1 LARNDKSQFAFSVQ
15 HLIERNTIKRKK
27 TQRINRMVPLL
38 LKAIASVSIIT
49 TIGIVITLANET
61 IMFFREISMYSFF
74 TEKEWLPFFE
84 EPKFGILPL
93 ICGTLLVTTIAMIVA
108 IPIGLGCAVFL
119 NEYASHFVRK
129 VLKPILELLA
139 GIPTIVYG
147 FFALT
152 IVTPALQR
160 VIPDLQFFNAISPG
174 IVIGIMMVPTIAS
187 LSEDAMGAVSK
198 GIKEASLGL
207 GATRFETV
215 RKVVF
220 PAAFTGIMAAI
231 LLAASRAIGETM
243 IVVIAGGSTP
253 NVSIDPTHSIQT
265 LTAYIV
271 QVSLGDAPHG
281 TIAYYSMYA
290 VGATLLMFTFMMN
303 MISQQIMY
311 RFRKAI

>member
-1 LARNDKSQFAFSVQ
+1 
-15 HLIERNTIKRKK
+15 
-27 TQRINRMVPLL
+27 MVPLL

>member
-1 LARNDKSQFAFSVQ
+1 MARNDKSQFTFSVQ

-303 MISQQIMY
+303 TISQQIMH

>member
-1 LARNDKSQFAFSVQ
+1 MARNDKSQITFSVQ

-27 TQRINRMVPLL
+27 TRRINRMVPLL
-38 LKAIASVSIIT
+38 LKAIASVSILT
-49 TIGIVITLANET
+49 TIGIIITLANET
-61 IMFFREISMYSFF
+61 VMFFQKVSFYSFF

-93 ICGTLLVTTIAMIVA
+93 ICGTVLVTSIAMVVA
-108 IPIGLGCAVFL
+108 IPIGLGCAIFL
-119 NEYASHFVRK
+119 NEYASNLARK
-129 VLKPILELLA
+129 VLKPLLELLA

-152 IVTPALQR
+152 IVTPFLQR
-160 VIPDLQFFNAISPG
+160 MIPDLQFFNAISPG
-174 IVIGIMMVPTIAS
+174 IVVGFMMIPTIAS
-187 LSEDAMGAVSK
+187 LSEDAMGAVAS
-198 GIKEASLGL
+198 GVKEASMAL
-207 GATRFETV
+207 GATRLETV
-215 RKVVF
+215 KQVIF

-253 NVSIDPTHSIQT
+253 NISLDPTHSIQT

-281 TIAYYSMYA
+281 TITYYSMYA
-290 VGATLLMFTFMMN
+290 VGATLLVFTFIMN
-303 MISQQIMY
+303 MISQQIMR
-311 RFRKAI
+311 RFRKVI

>member
-1 LARNDKSQFAFSVQ
+1 
-15 HLIERNTIKRKK
+15 
-27 TQRINRMVPLL
+27 MVPLL

-49 TIGIVITLANET
+49 TIGIIVTLANET

-93 ICGTLLVTTIAMIVA
+93 ICGTVLVTTIAMIVA
-108 IPIGLGCAVFL
+108 VPIGLGCAVFL
-119 NEYASHFVRK
+119 NDYASHIVRRM
-129 VLKPILELLA
+129 LKPMLELLA
-139 GIPTIVYG
+139 GVPTIVYG

-152 IVTPALQR
+152 IVTPVLQR
-160 VIPDLQFFNAISPG
+160 VIPNLQFFNAVSPG

-187 LSEDAMGAVSK
+187 LSEDAMRAVSK

-207 GATRFETV
+207 GATRFETI

-220 PAAFTGIMAAI
+220 PASFTGITAAI

-281 TIAYYSMYA
+281 TTAYYSMYA

-303 MISQQIMY
+303 IISQQIMR
-311 RFRKAI
+311 RFRKVI

>member
-1 LARNDKSQFAFSVQ
+1 MARNDKSQITFSVQ

-38 LKAIASVSIIT
+38 LKAIASVSILT
-49 TIGIVITLANET
+49 TIGIISTLANET
-61 IMFFREISMYSFF
+61 MMFFQKVSLYSFL

-93 ICGTLLVTTIAMIVA
+93 ICGTVLVTSIAMVVA
-108 IPIGLGCAVFL
+108 IPIGLGCAIFL
-119 NEYASHFVRK
+119 NEYASNLARK
-129 VLKPILELLA
+129 VLKPLLELLA

-152 IVTPALQR
+152 IVTPFLQR
-160 VIPDLQFFNAISPG
+160 MIPDLQFFNAISPG
-174 IVIGIMMVPTIAS
+174 IVVGFMMIPTIAS
-187 LSEDAMGAVSK
+187 LSEDAMGAVAS
-198 GIKEASLGL
+198 GIKEASMAL
-207 GATRFETV
+207 GATRLETV
-215 RKVVF
+215 KQVIF

-231 LLAASRAIGETM
+231 VLAASRAIGETM

-253 NVSIDPTHSIQT
+253 NMSLDPTHSIQT

-281 TIAYYSMYA
+281 TITYYSMYA
-290 VGATLLMFTFMMN
+290 VGATLLVFTFIMN
-303 MISQQIMY
+303 MISQQIMR
-311 RFRKAI
+311 RFRKVI

>member
-1 LARNDKSQFAFSVQ
+1 
-15 HLIERNTIKRKK
+15 
-27 TQRINRMVPLL
+27 MVPLL
-38 LKAIASVSIIT
+38 LKAIASISIIT

-207 GATRFETV
+207 GATRFETI

>member
-1 LARNDKSQFAFSVQ
+1 MARNDKSQITFSVR
-15 HLIERNTIKRKK
+15 HLIEGNTIKRKK
-27 TQRINRMVPLL
+27 TQRINQMVPLL

-49 TIGIVITLANET
+49 TIGIIVTLANET

-93 ICGTLLVTTIAMIVA
+93 ICGTVLVTTIAMIVA
-108 IPIGLGCAVFL
+108 VPIGLGCAVFL
-119 NEYASHFVRK
+119 NDYASHIVRRM
-129 VLKPILELLA
+129 LKPMLELLA
-139 GIPTIVYG
+139 GVPTIVYG

-152 IVTPALQR
+152 IVTPVLQR
-160 VIPDLQFFNAISPG
+160 VIPNLQFFNAVSPG

-187 LSEDAMGAVSK
+187 LSEDAMRAVSK

-207 GATRFETV
+207 GATRFETI

-220 PAAFTGIMAAI
+220 PASFTGITAAI

-281 TIAYYSMYA
+281 TTAYYSMYA

-303 MISQQIMY
+303 IISQQIMR
-311 RFRKAI
+311 RFRKVI

>member
-1 LARNDKSQFAFSVQ
+1 VQ

-93 ICGTLLVTTIAMIVA
+93 ICGTLLVTTISMIVA

>member
-1 LARNDKSQFAFSVQ
+1 MARNDKSQFAFSVQ

-38 LKAIASVSIIT
+38 LKAIASISIIT

-207 GATRFETV
+207 GATRFETI